1 MKTTADIFDPVR
13 ETTPLYD
20 ALTLIA
26 ENPKGRAEADL
37 RLKSLIQQNPEIIE
51 DFRLAEVEDT
61 ADNIPELML
70 IDFDE
75 LHDNDH
81 LNLVGITLA
90 HAIEEDLG
98 LTELLK
104 AMSNHGETTDL
115 FHREGLLKWVAA
127 RENDKP
133 ELESRYSGFLLKMGV
148 GHDVFQVIKEAIEMA
163 NKNQVKTF
171 VDIDEERPLFNAD
184 EFRELIAH
192 ADRISSNRETN
203 RQ

>member
-1 MKTTADIFDPVR
+1 
-13 ETTPLYD
+13 
-20 ALTLIA
+20 
-26 ENPKGRAEADL
+26 
-37 RLKSLIQQNPEIIE
+37 
-51 DFRLAEVEDT
+51 
-61 ADNIPELML
+61 
-70 IDFDE
+70 
-75 LHDNDH
+75 
-81 LNLVGITLA
+81 
-90 HAIEEDLG
+90 
-98 LTELLK
+98 
-104 AMSNHGETTDL
+104 
-115 FHREGLLKWVAA
+115 VAA

-133 ELESRYSGFLLKMGV
+133 DLESRYSGFLLKMGV